1 MRPSLLGL
9 RQLGGANG
17 GAFEPPAAFVP
28 GVAPL
33 GAPTNSLS
41 ILAQAALNS
50 YAESYSSAT
59 FCFNVV
65 MV

>member
-17 GAFEPPAAFVP
+17 GVFEPPAAFVP

-41 ILAQAALNS
+41 ILAALNS